1 MSTSEPSSATP
12 PRATWAS
19 PSLSALGLIFAA
31 LLLLVIG
38 GAAWAGYQAG
48 QAQRAARAQAAA
60 AAELQTQFQRG
71 VEDLNAARFRLAAS
85 RFQYILEREPNY
97 PGASDR
103 LAEARRALQ
112 VTAVPTPVA
121 TEPLPVLESQDP
133 AEILALAQQLTEKG
147 NWDGALFELA
157 LVRALDP
164 AHEPATV
171 DGLIFT
177 VLRARGIARIQSDAT
192 EAGITDLDHAA
203 GFRPL
208 DEQARSYRA
217 WARLYLAARSFYG
230 LDWPRA
236 LGILN
241 DLYLLAPNFKD
252 TSALLYDGTVSAAA
266 QFGAAGDACQAA
278 EYYAAAQQLRNE
290 PAIAEALTL
299 AQTNCAL
306 TPTPD
311 PNAPTPDPNA
321 PTPDPNVTPAP
332 TAEPPTPAP

>member
-1 MSTSEPSSATP
+1 MSTSEPSTTTSRVAWSA
-12 PRATWAS
+12 
-19 PSLSALGLIFAA
+19 PSLSTLGLVFAL

-38 GAAWAGYQAG
+38 ISAWAGYQAG
-48 QAQRAARAQAAA
+48 QAQRIARAQAAE
-60 AAELQTQFQRG
+60 AAELEDQFQRG
-71 VEDLNAARFRLAAS
+71 VADLAAARFRLAAS
-85 RFQYILEREPNY
+85 RFQYILERRPDY
-97 PGASDR
+97 PGAAER
-103 LAEARRALQ
+103 LAEAQRALQ
-112 VTAVPTPVA
+112 VTAVPTPVP
-121 TEPLPVLESQDP
+121 TEPLPVVETQDP

-157 LVRALDP
+157 LVRALAP
-164 AHEPATV
+164 EYEPLTV
-171 DGLIFT
+171 DGLIYAA
-177 VLRARGIARIQSDAT
+177 LRARGIARIQRDVM

-203 GFRPL
+203 RFRPL

-236 LGILN
+236 IGILR

-252 TSALLYDGTVSAAA
+252 TSALLYDGIVSFAA
-266 QFGAAGDACQAA
+266 QLDAAGDACQAA
-278 EYYAAAQQLRNE
+278 EYYAAALELRNE

-321 PTPDPNVTPAP
+321 PSPEATT
-332 TAEPPTPAP
+332 PTPTP

>member
-1 MSTSEPSSATP
+1 V
-12 PRATWAS
+12 
-19 PSLSALGLIFAA
+19 LGLAFAV
-31 LLLLVIG
+31 LLLLVIA

-48 QAQRAARAQAAA
+48 QAQRAERAQAAA
-60 AAELQTQFQRG
+60 AVELETQFQRG

-85 RFQYILEREPNY
+85 RFQYILERAPDF
-97 PGASDR
+97 PGAADR
-103 LAEARRALQ
+103 LAEAQRALQ
-112 VTAVPTPVA
+112 VTAVPTPVP
-121 TEPLPVLESQDP
+121 TEPLPVPDTQDP
-133 AEILALAQQLTEKG
+133 AEIVTLAQQLVEKA
-147 NWDGALFELA
+147 NWDGALLELA
-157 LVRALDP
+157 LVRATAP
-164 AHEPATV
+164 THEPATV

-177 VLRARGIARIQSDAT
+177 ALRARGIARIRGDGM

-208 DEQARSYRA
+208 DEEARGYRA

-236 LGILN
+236 IGVLR

-252 TSALLYDGTVSAAA
+252 TSALLYDGTVSFAQQLDLAA
-266 QFGAAGDACQAA
+266 DACQAA

-299 AQTNCAL
+299 AQANCAL

-321 PTPDPNVTPAP
+321 TPPPATETPTSTP
-332 TAEPPTPAP
+332 